1 VAHVHLFG
9 IRHHG
14 PGSARSLKNALEQVR
29 PDVVLIE
36 GPPDANDLIELAKHP
51 QLKPPVALLVY
62 LPQAPSA
69 AVMYPFAEYS
79 PEWQALQ
86 YGLKHSLPVRF
97 IDLPQSARLREP
109 SENSAE
115 SEEASET
122 EQTSAAPA
130 VVFGEDPLAPM
141 ARAAGYTDAER
152 WWDHLVESRAGHDIE
167 VFKAIHEMVSAVRAD
182 IAEPLPI
189 EEAQR
194 EAHMRKCLRAAIAE
208 GHENIAVVCGAW
220 HTPAL
225 AELPST
231 KADDALLKGLPRAKT
246 AAAWTPWSY
255 ERLSFRS
262 GYGAGVDSPVWYELL
277 WNTRDALGAQWLTR
291 AARLLR
297 EHDIP
302 VSSAHVIEAVRL
314 AEALASLRGRP
325 VPGLAEFNDA
335 AESVLS
341 SGNAMH
347 LKLIARRWHYGDRLG
362 SVPEDFPA
370 APLQQDLTA
379 QQKRLR
385 LPPKLE
391 IKTLDLDLREPLD
404 RERSQLLRRLR
415 LLAVP
420 WGEPKTQTSGRG
432 TFHELWDIGWRPE
445 FAITV
450 IEGSRFGHTVEQAA
464 TAAIAERSASPAA
477 TLSSL
482 IGALEDALFANLP
495 GAIGSLVAAIEA
507 RAAVSTDVLQL
518 LEALPPLVNVYR
530 YGNVRATDVTLVGE
544 ILRGLIPRIFVAG
557 PSATTHIDDEAA
569 KALWQHLMAADRSLA
584 QLSDEEYS
592 RGWREMLKRIAE
604 NESAHALLAGY
615 AWRLLYDAGEVE
627 FDALSDAFSRALS
640 VGTEPAV
647 GAHWVEGLLSTSGAV
662 LIHDDRLRNLV
673 DRWVRE
679 TSEEHFV
686 QVLPLVRRTFANFP
700 APERRHI
707 GERLRTGGARGS
719 VATGAA
725 EFDLAAAQ
733 AVLPVLQRIWN
744 LPE

>member
-1 VAHVHLFG
+1 VAQVHLFG

-14 PGSARSLKNALEQVR
+14 PGSARSLKHALEQLR

-51 QLKPPVALLVY
+51 ELKPPVALLVY
-62 LPQAPSA
+62 LPHAPSA
-69 AVMYPFAEYS
+69 AVLYPFAEYS

-86 YGLKHSLPVRF
+86 YALKHALPVRF

-109 SENSAE
+109 SQTL
-115 SEEASET
+115 SEEQSDT
-122 EQTSAAPA
+122 EQTSESS
-130 VVFGEDPLAPM
+130 VTWGEDPLAPM

-167 VFKAIHEMVSAVRAD
+167 VFKAIHEMVSAVRAE
-182 IAEPLPI
+182 IAAPLPPL
-189 EEAQR
+189 EAQR
-194 EAHMRKCLRAAIAE
+194 EAYMRKCLRAAIAE

-225 AELPST
+225 AQMPST
-231 KADDALLKGLPRAKT
+231 KADDALLKGLPRVKT

-262 GYGAGVDSPVWYELL
+262 GYGAGIDSPVWYELL
-277 WNTRDALGAQWLTR
+277 WNTREALGAQWLTR

-302 VSSAHVIEAVRL
+302 VSSAHVIEACRL
-314 AEALASLRGRP
+314 AEALAALRGRP
-325 VPGLAEFNDA
+325 VPGLAEYNDA
-335 AESVLS
+335 AESVLIA
-341 SGNAMH
+341 GNALH
-347 LKLIARRWHYGDRLG
+347 LQLIARRWHYGDRLG
-362 SVPEDFPA
+362 AVPEAFPA

-385 LPPKLE
+385 LPAKLE
-391 IKTLDLDLREPLD
+391 IKTLDLDLREQID

-415 LLAVP
+415 LLSVP
-420 WGEPKTQTSGRG
+420 WGEPKAQTSGRG
-432 TFHELWDIGWRPE
+432 TFHEWWDLGWRPE
-445 FAITV
+445 FAITL
-450 IEGSRFGHTVEQAA
+450 IEASRFGHTVEQAA
-464 TAAIAERSASPAA
+464 TGQIAERSANPTA

-495 GAIGSLVAAIEA
+495 GAIGSLVAAIET
-507 RAAVSTDVLQL
+507 RAAVSTDVVQL

-530 YGNVRATDVTLVGE
+530 YGNVRATDVSLVGE
-544 ILRGLIPRIFVAG
+544 ILQGLVPRIFVAG
-557 PSATTHIDDEAA
+557 PSATTHVDDEAA
-569 KALWQHLMAADRSLA
+569 KTLWQHFIAVDRSLA

-592 RGWREMLKRIAE
+592 RGWREMLKRIAG
-604 NESAHALLAGY
+604 NESAHSLLAGY
-615 AWRLLYDAGEVE
+615 AYRLLYDAGEVAFE
-627 FDALSDAFSRALS
+627 ALSDAFSRALS

-673 DRWVRE
+673 DHWVRT

-707 GERLRTGGARGS
+707 GERLRTGDQREA
-719 VATGAA
+719 VATGSS
-725 EFDLAAAQ
+725 EFDVAAAQ
-733 AVLPVLQRIWN
+733 AVLPVLKRIWN

>member
-1 VAHVHLFG
+1 VAQVHLFG

-14 PGSARSLKNALEQVR
+14 PGSARSLKHALEQVR

-36 GPPDANDLIELAKHP
+36 GPPDANELIELARHP
-51 QLKPPVALLVY
+51 ELTPPVALLIY
-62 LPQAPSA
+62 LPHAPSA

-79 PEWQALQ
+79 PEWQALK
-86 YGLKHSLPVRF
+86 YGLEHSLPVRF
-97 IDLPQSARLREP
+97 IDLPQSAQLRDPSGNAEP
-109 SENSAE
+109 AP
-115 SEEASET
+115 EEAGEAK
-122 EQTSAAPA
+122 QTSRPP
-130 VVFGEDPLAPM
+130 VEDPLASM

-152 WWDHLVESRAGHDIE
+152 WWDHLVESRAGHDME
-167 VFKAIHEMVSAVRAD
+167 VFKAIHEMVSAVRAE
-182 IAEPLPI
+182 IAEPLPVV
-189 EEAQR
+189 EAQR
-194 EAHMRKCLRAAIAE
+194 EAHMRRCLRAAIAA

-225 AELPST
+225 AQLPSA

-262 GYGAGVDSPVWYELL
+262 GYGAGIDSPVWYELL
-277 WNTRDALGAQWLTR
+277 WNTRSALGAQWLTR

-314 AEALASLRGRP
+314 AETLASLRGRP

-341 SGNAMH
+341 SGNALH

-415 LLAVP
+415 LLSVP
-420 WGEPKTQTSGRG
+420 WGEPKVQTSGRG
-432 TFHELWDIGWRPE
+432 TFHELWDIGWQPE
-445 FAITV
+445 FAITL
-450 IEGSRFGHTVEQAA
+450 IEASRFGHTVEQAA
-464 TAAIAERSASPAA
+464 TGQIAERSANPAA
-477 TLSSL
+477 SLSSL

-518 LEALPPLVNVYR
+518 LQALQPLVNVYR
-530 YGNVRATDVTLVGE
+530 YGNVRATDVSLVGE
-544 ILRGLIPRIFVAG
+544 ILQGLIPRIFVAG
-557 PSATTHIDDEAA
+557 PSATTHIDDDAA
-569 KALWQHLMAADRSLA
+569 KALWQHLIAADRSLA
-584 QLSDEEYS
+584 LLANEEYS
-592 RGWREMLKRIAE
+592 RGWREMLRRIAA
-604 NESAHALLAGY
+604 NEGAHALLAGY
-615 AWRLLYDAGEVE
+615 AWRLLYDAGEVQ
-627 FDALSDAFSRALS
+627 FQALSDAFSRALS

-673 DRWVRE
+673 DHWVRNTCE
-679 TSEEHFV
+679 DHFV
-686 QVLPLVRRTFANFP
+686 QVLPLVRRTFAHFP

-707 GERLRTGGARGS
+707 GERLRTGGARPS
-719 VATGAA
+719 IATGSA
-725 EFDLAAAQ
+725 EFDVAAAQ
-733 AVLPVLQRIWN
+733 AVLPILKRIWN